1 MKSSHGGAGWR
12 PRTRSHRDELGLDF
26 GVNSEVGRLEEVLL
40 AWPPDTLAEIEDP
53 ADHLMSWKPDLDR
66 MRQQCET
73 LVAFYELMGVKVH
86 LLEVPEATPN
96 LVFMRDL
103 FLMTPEG
110 AFVSRMAS
118 EQRAGEEM
126 HVASALTD
134 LGIPILATPRGTTT
148 FEGSADALWAEE
160 QMLFVGV
167 GKRTNA
173 EAVHLL
179 TTHLLHQEITVES
192 VWMPPAMMH
201 LQSFVQIV
209 DRQRAVVLKH
219 EGDYIVK
226 EQLERHG
233 FEVIPFAPTRE
244 TEWGMSL
251 NFVQLGP
258 NEVVM
263 PAMNDATRDELE
275 ASGVTVHEVDF
286 DEYAKAD
293 GGIGCATGI
302 LKRARL

>member
-1 MKSSHGGAGWR
+1 MKSSHGGSGWQ

-26 GVNSEVGRLEEVLL
+26 GVNSEVGRLTEVLL
-40 AWPPDTLAEIEDP
+40 AWPPDTIAAIDDP

-73 LVAFYELMGVKVH
+73 LHAFYNLMGVKVH
-86 LLEVPEATPN
+86 VLEVPEATPN
-96 LVFMRDL
+96 IVFMRDL

-110 AFVSRMAS
+110 AFLSRMAS
-118 EQRAGEEM
+118 EQRAGEEA

-134 LGIPILATPRGTTT
+134 LGVPILATPRGNTT

-173 EAVHLL
+173 DAIHLL
-179 TTHLLHQEITVES
+179 ATQLMAQEITVEP
-192 VWMPPAMMH
+192 VFMPQEMMH

-209 DRQRAVVLKH
+209 DRQRAIVLDH
-219 EGDYIVK
+219 EGDYVIK
-226 EQLERHG
+226 EQLGRHG
-233 FEVIPFAPTRE
+233 FEVIPFKPSRE
-244 TEWGMSL
+244 IEWDMAL

-258 NEVVM
+258 NEVLM
-263 PAMNDATRDELE
+263 PAGNDATRDELE
-275 ASGVTVHEVDF
+275 GSGITVHEVDF

-302 LKRARL
+302 LRRERL